1 MELNKTESFDP
12 GTSTKRRRQL
22 KNFVFDFGLLAVA
35 TRNIKQRLCQKIK
48 KLFQF
53 FYNFMFYILFLL
65 ISNSKNQVCA
75 AILCHHPICKTDI
88 YRQFL
93 ARYFAQIAV
102 LWASSPANF
111 RLGGNFWHS

>member
-53 FYNFMFYILFLL
+53 FI
-65 ISNSKNQVCA
+65 
-75 AILCHHPICKTDI
+75 ILCFI
-88 YRQFL
+88 Y
-93 ARYFAQIAV
+93 YFY
-102 LWASSPANF
+102 
-111 RLGGNFWHS
+111 